1 MSKKNKRYI
10 VYEVMPNRW
19 YWYSYM
25 FHRFETGIRKTYELN
40 FTRKELVSFLAG
52 RLIDD
57 EKLFNYMSNDKESNL
72 DYIERFPYRENGRK
86 YYNTVYHICYIV
98 TVTSNGVEYQVNMKA
113 LEREVIRRKNEM
125 VSKSRNH
132 MHRWHYHK
140 CWKDQY
146 KCKKQ
151 YMIHKGHKDT
161 VTNARK
167 SYDMS
172 WEEES

>member
-1 MSKKNKRYI
+1 MSKKNKRYT
-10 VYEVMPNRW
+10 VYEVRPNR
-19 YWYSYM
+19 YWYSYR
-25 FHRFETGIRKTYELN
+25 FHRFENGIRQTYERN
-40 FTRKELVSFLAG
+40 FTKKDLVSFLAG

-72 DYIERFPYRENGRK
+72 DYIEEFPYRENGRK

-113 LEREVIRRKNEM
+113 LEREVIRRKTEM
-125 VSKSRNH
+125 VSKSREH
-132 MHRWHYHK
+132 MHRWRHHK

-161 VTNARK
+161 VTNAK
-167 SYDMS
+167 KTYDMS